1 MSFVTVSPPPPLY
14 FREHNID
21 HGHIYK
27 LVSTLCRFSILQE
40 TVRGE
45 GLTGNR
51 NTKFNMVV
59 VVIVTKDAI
68 RNTKPN
74 PYFWAQ
80 G

>member
-1 MSFVTVSPPPPLY
+1 MSFVTLSPPPPSLY

-51 NTKFNMVV
+51 NTKFNISQMG
-59 VVIVTKDAI
+59 DSGYS
-68 RNTKPN
+68 N
-74 PYFWAQ
+74 Q
-80 G
+80 GRYT